1 MAISYTW
8 ENSNKEITTSNSV
21 KEVHDYCN
29 IVEAKEYKGQS
40 GKTSIRLMFVTE
52 EGGKFASYMGINDR
66 AGEITVQR
74 LTRVLVKSVG
84 EEDAKRI
91 FDKVANDEDVNSD
104 RDFVLEFASKVNR
117 KLEAIPVK
125 VYVDRVKNGENWQV
139 KWYFKKPVDG
149 SIATDVKVLNDAVN
163 KVVAVNSTPVDNFAS
178 LVNN

>member
-1 MAISYTW
+1 MTISYNW

-21 KEVHDYCN
+21 KEVHDYCTV
-29 IVEAKEYKGQS
+29 VEAKEYKGQS

-52 EGGKFASYMGINDR
+52 EGGKFASYMGISDK

-74 LTRVLVKSVG
+74 LTRILVKSVG

-104 RDFVLEFASKVNR
+104 KEFVLEFASKVNR
-117 KLEAIPVK
+117 KLEASPVK

-139 KWYFKKPVDG
+139 KWYFNKPGNDNIADDNKALNAAVDKVVAANSKPVD
-149 SIATDVKVLNDAVN
+149 T
-163 KVVAVNSTPVDNFAS
+163 FAS